1 MKTSS
6 PGTMKE
12 SLQGKTALV
21 TGGGSGIGKATAKLL
36 AYAGA
41 RVAVLGRTGSELA
54 AVVDEIGRHGDALP
68 LLADVSDPEA
78 MRKALASLETRWGR
92 LDIVVANAGINGV
105 WAPVE
110 ELAPEEWDRILDI
123 NLKGSFL
130 TVKYAVPLLK
140 RRGGAVVL
148 VSSVNGTRIFSN
160 TGATAYS
167 CSKAGQIALV
177 KMLAV
182 ELGKWHVRI
191 NAVCPGAIET
201 KINESTERRHLEEA
215 RVPAEYPDGPIPLTG
230 HRSGSAGEVA
240 EAIWYLVSD
249 LSSHVTGTQVYIDGG
264 QSLLQ
269 G

>member
-1 MKTSS
+1 MKTSLA
-6 PGTMKE
+6 GTMKE
-12 SLQGKTALV
+12 SLRGRTALV
-21 TGGGSGIGKATAKLL
+21 TGAGSGIGKATAKLL
-36 AYAGA
+36 SYAGA
-41 RVAVLGRTGSELA
+41 RVAVLGRSGDELA
-54 AVVDEIGRHGDALP
+54 ATVDEIGRHGEALP
-68 LLADVSDPEA
+68 LLADVSDPAA
-78 MRKALASLETRWGR
+78 MQAAFALLQKRWDR

-105 WAPVE
+105 WAPIE

-130 TVKYAVPLLK
+130 TVKYAFPLLK
-140 RRGGAVVL
+140 RQGGSVVV
-148 VSSVNGTRIFSN
+148 VSSVNGTRTFGN

-182 ELGKWHVRI
+182 EFGKFQVRV
-191 NAVCPGAIET
+191 NAVCPGAVET
-201 KINESTERRHLEEA
+201 KIDESTERRHLEEI
-215 RVPAEYPDGPIPLTG
+215 RIPAEYPEGRIPLTG

-240 EAIWYLVSD
+240 EAIWYLASD
-249 LSSHVTGTQVYIDGG
+249 LSSHVTGTQIYVDGG